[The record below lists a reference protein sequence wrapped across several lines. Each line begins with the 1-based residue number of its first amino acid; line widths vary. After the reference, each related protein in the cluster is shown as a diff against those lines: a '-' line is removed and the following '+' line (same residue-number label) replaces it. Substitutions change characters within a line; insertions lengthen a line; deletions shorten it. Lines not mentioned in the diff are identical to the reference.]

1 MRLDDSGPL
10 LEPYDR
16 TVRIYVLGR
25 PADVPENNPL
35 LRGFQT
41 LCCERVSHGRFCWN
55 HECGNSKF
63 YYRFPGETLERK
75 ARACRL
81 EPVEGM
87 QIIRLSP
94 ELQYVLAPFLSKTPV
109 IEGSSASAPSQ
120 GEGVPPEVEDDPFP
134 EIRFKNER

>member
-1 MRLDDSGPL
+1 MRPDDSSPL
-10 LEPYDR
+10 LEPHDR

-41 LCCERVSHGRFCWN
+41 LCPERVSRGRFCWN

-87 QIIRLSP
+87 EVTRLSP
-94 ELQYVLAPFLSKTPV
+94 ELQYVLAPFLSSTPPA
-109 IEGSSASAPSQ
+109 EESSGFVQSD
-120 GEGVPPEVEDDPFP
+120 GVPPNVEDDPFP
-134 EIRFKNER
+134 EIRFKNEP